1 MEDRKEIQI
10 TEATKGV
17 MVYAKSGK
25 PTTYGDWLLLIDYV
39 KYHPAPICDL
49 VIYTHFSLCVMGG
62 YPCESFIHDERWG
75 YVSAMG
81 FTFYEV
87 TEEEKNKI
95 KAIFKENGYKFV
107 KGVNK
112 LFKR

>member
-1 MEDRKEIQI
+1 MEDRKEMQI

-17 MVYAKSGK
+17 MVYAKSGNSM
-25 PTTYGDWLLLIDYV
+25 YGDWLLLIDYV
-39 KYHPAPICDL
+39 NYEPAPICDL
-49 VIYTHFSLCVMGG
+49 VIHTHFSLCVSGCN
-62 YPCESFIHDERWG
+62 YKSFMAAERWG
-75 YVSAMG
+75 YVNTMK

-87 TEEEKNKI
+87 TEEEKNMI

-107 KGVNK
+107 KGINK

>member
-1 MEDRKEIQI
+1 MEDRKKIQI

-39 KYHPAPICDL
+39 KYDPAPVCDL
-49 VIYTHFSLCVMGG
+49 VIYTHFSLCLSKGNH
-62 YPCESFIHDERWG
+62 YKSFKHDERWG
-75 YVSAMG
+75 YVGTMG

-87 TEEEKNKI
+87 TEEEKNII

-112 LFKR
+112 VFKR